1 VSDPSTGPPRV
12 GGTGGDHRFG
22 RLSPLVEG
30 RWPSDRFRRRGRNSA
45 SFGDGDRVDPH
56 DAEYV
61 IHLNALERPP

>member
-1 VSDPSTGPPRV
+1 MALV
-12 GGTGGDHRFG
+12 GYP
-22 RLSPLVEG
+22 LLVEG